1 MRNYEIMTISKK
13 ALGEEGFSLVS
24 GLVREGIE
32 KNGGKVLS
40 DSNWG
45 KRRFAYKIENETE
58 GYYEVINFELSPA
71 KLSSLKTRLSLIE
84 GLVRYI
90 INIEVKK

>member
-13 ALGEEGFSLVS
+13 SLGEEGFSLVS
-24 GLVREGIE
+24 GLVREAIE
-32 KNGGKVLS
+32 KNSGKVTS

-71 KLSSLKTRLSLIE
+71 KLTTLKTRLSLIE

-90 INIEVKK
+90 INVVDKK

>member
-13 ALGEEGFSLVS
+13 SLGEEGFSLVS
-24 GLVREGIE
+24 GLVREAIE
-32 KNGGKVLS
+32 KNGGKVIS

-58 GYYEVINFELSPA
+58 GFYEVINFELAPA
-71 KLSSLKTRLSLIE
+71 KLAAFQTRLSLIE

-90 INIEVKK
+90 INTVETK

>member
-13 ALGEEGFSLVS
+13 SIGEVGFSLVS
-24 GLVREGIE
+24 GLVREAIE
-32 KNGGKVLS
+32 KNGGKVVS

-58 GYYEVINFELSPA
+58 GFYEVINFEMTPT
-71 KLSSLKTRLSLIE
+71 KLAALKTRLSLIE

-90 INIEVKK
+90 INVVETK

>member
-13 ALGEEGFSLVS
+13 SLGEEGFSLVS
-24 GLVREGIE
+24 GLVREAIE
-32 KNGGKVLS
+32 KNGGKVTS

-58 GYYEVINFELSPA
+58 GFYEVINFELSSS

-90 INIEVKK
+90 INVVEAK

>member
-13 ALGEEGFSLVS
+13 SLGEEGFSLVS
-24 GLVREGIE
+24 GLVREAIE
-32 KNGGKVLS
+32 KNDGKTIS

-71 KLSSLKTRLSLIE
+71 KLSALQTRLSLIE

-90 INIEVKK
+90 INVVDKK

>member
-24 GLVREGIE
+24 GLVREAIE
-32 KNGGKVLS
+32 KNGGKVVS

-45 KRRFAYKIENETE
+45 RRKFAYKIENETE
-58 GYYEVINFELSPA
+58 GYYEVINFELNPNKISA
-71 KLSSLKTRLSLIE
+71 LNTRLSLIE
-84 GLVRYI
+84 GLVRYLI
-90 INIEVKK
+90 TAEEK

>member
-24 GLVREGIE
+24 GLVSESIE

-40 DSNWG
+40 ENDWG
-45 KRRFAYKIENETE
+45 KRRFAYKIEKENE
-58 GYYEVINFELSPA
+58 GFYKVVNFELPPA
-71 KLSSLKTRLSLIE
+71 KITSLRTRLSLIE

>member
-13 ALGEEGFSLVS
+13 SLGEEGFSLVS
-24 GLVREGIE
+24 GLVREAIE
-32 KNGGKVLS
+32 KNGGKVVS

-58 GYYEVINFELSPA
+58 GFYEVINFELAPA
-71 KLSSLKTRLSLIE
+71 KLTALKTKLSLIE

-90 INIEVKK
+90 INVVEAK